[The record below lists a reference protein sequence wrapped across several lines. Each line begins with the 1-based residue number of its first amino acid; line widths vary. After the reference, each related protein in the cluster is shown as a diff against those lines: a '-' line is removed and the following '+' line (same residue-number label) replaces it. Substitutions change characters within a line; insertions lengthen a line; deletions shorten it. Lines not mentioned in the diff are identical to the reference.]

1 MKKHLFTMILCA
13 YTLTSL
19 IFYSCSDGSTSSNQE
34 PKTTSKEYTVH
45 LGFGGEITNIS
56 TTPLTKVVDAD
67 TDLYGIQV
75 YSCPAADSISPTY
88 TYYATGLF
96 NDKSDMTI
104 NLLQGYIYK
113 FACTM
118 VVDGKDKIWHYLTNN
133 NEYYYSAP
141 FNLSSGGTDTLN
153 NKFIYSTTNCMN
165 GLTDGFAYFYNNG
178 SYTTKYRPNVDRYY
192 GELTDFVPADNK
204 SATISMKRVVFGAKF
219 NAEGLTG
226 GKLNI
231 SMKDAPDIY
240 ITYPDT
246 TTQGIFTL
254 ENPNYYSNSMAWTGD
269 NYSES
274 ISTSITWTKADGAT
288 VPLATQDITFKRN
301 MLTTITVKVNDTST
315 KSGITLSTE
324 STGMGDGG
332 SVTINGSSSGS
343 TTVNP

>member
-1 MKKHLFTMILCA
+1 MKRHLFTTILCA
-13 YTLTSL
+13 CALV
-19 IFYSCSDGSTSSNQE
+19 FYSCSQGSTSSNQE
-34 PKTTSKEYTVH
+34 PTTTSKEYTVH

-56 TTPLTKVVDAD
+56 TSPLTKAASEDS
-67 TDLYGIQV
+67 DLYGIQV

-88 TYYATGLF
+88 SYYANGLF

-118 VVDGKDKIWHYLTNN
+118 VVDGKDKIYHTWNDLFGSPFYLYGSITG
-133 NEYYYSAP
+133 S
-141 FNLSSGGTDTLN
+141 DTLN
-153 NKFIYSTTNCMN
+153 NKFIYSTTSYIYILAS
-165 GLTDGFAYFYNNG
+165 GDAWLYNNG
-178 SYTTKYRPNVDRYY
+178 SMTDFNRPNIDRYY

-204 SATISMKRVVFGAKF
+204 LATISMKRVVFGAKF

-226 GKLNI
+226 GKLDI
-231 SMKDAPDIY
+231 SMKDAPDMY

-246 TTQGIFTL
+246 TSQGIFTL

-274 ISTSITWTKADGAT
+274 ISTSITWTKSDGAT
-288 VPLATQDITFKRN
+288 VPLATQNITFKRN

-332 SVTINGSSSGS
+332 SVTINGGSSGS

>member
-1 MKKHLFTMILCA
+1 MILCA

-56 TTPLTKVVDAD
+56 TSPLTKAATVD

-88 TYYATGLF
+88 SYYAYGLF
-96 NDKSDMTI
+96 DNKSDMTV

-113 FACTM
+113 FICTM
-118 VVDGKDKIWHYLTNN
+118 VVDGKDKIYHYTTNN
-133 NEYYYSAP
+133 KYTYYSP
-141 FNLSSGGTDTLN
+141 FFIYSGTDTLN
-153 NKFIYSTTNCMN
+153 NKFMYSTTSYMY
-165 GLTDGFAYFYNNG
+165 GLYEGWASINSNNSIIG
-178 SYTTKYRPNVDRYY
+178 AQRPNVDRYY
-192 GELTDFVPADNK
+192 GELAAFVPADNK
-204 SATISMKRVVFGAKF
+204 SATISMKRVVYGAKF
-219 NAEGLTG
+219 IAEGLTE
-226 GKLNI
+226 GKLEI
-231 SMKDAPDIY
+231 SMKDAPSIY
-240 ITYPDT
+240 IVYPDT
-246 TTQGIFTL
+246 TVQDIFTF
-254 ENPNYYSNSMAWTGD
+254 ENLNSYSNSMAWTGD